1 MTHSDVASIL
11 YLDHKS
17 GPTAR
22 VHERYYADSN
32 PPPPALVDVEDDDDD
47 LFTIDAAPSAPPGA
61 PLPPR
66 TAAASSSAAASS
78 AAASSADAPHPS
90 GQLPHCSISWPPI
103 FHEQV
108 CAPPYLRETK

>member
-1 MTHSDVASIL
+1 MLNSHKYVFNAKIMFNSNGQMVSSAAESFWKLIHKNHMTHSDVASIL

-32 PPPPALVDVEDDDDD
+32 PPPPALVDVDDDDDD

-78 AAASSADAPHPS
+78 AAA
-90 GQLPHCSISWPPI
+90 
-103 FHEQV
+103 
-108 CAPPYLRETK
+108 